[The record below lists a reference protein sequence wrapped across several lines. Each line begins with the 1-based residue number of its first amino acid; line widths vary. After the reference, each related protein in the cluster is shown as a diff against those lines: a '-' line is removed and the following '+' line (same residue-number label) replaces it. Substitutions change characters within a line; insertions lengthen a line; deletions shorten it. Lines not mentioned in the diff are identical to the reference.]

1 MFTKYLV
8 SAVAI
13 ATVAGFALTTVV
25 SDADAKTR
33 WKFGYA
39 YPSSSAGHG
48 DVEKRLT
55 KKFNTLGEGYF
66 QVKGYEPGALVKPME
81 YWDSLSQGS
90 LDMAYSGIAFWT
102 SKEPATALIN
112 SYPFGPDAVEMNA
125 WVKYGNGGKLT
136 DKMMS
141 RHNMKAILCGAHS
154 PEASGWFRKEIKTL
168 DDLKGMKMRIFGL
181 GGRTL
186 EKLGVNSQIMAG
198 GDIYAALERGVI
210 DSAEYSMPLMDLSMG
225 FYQIAKHYYF
235 PGWHQQYSVVHM
247 MMNKDKWEALD
258 DKTRLLIGTVC
269 DSETIEFLSWG
280 EAKNGEALEILKT
293 KHKVQVH
300 RWSDEF
306 LAAFKKSWEEVAAE
320 YITSDATFKEMWDDQ
335 KIFSAKYKYWLGMAK
350 P

>member
-1 MFTKYLV
+1 MFTRLIAMAAV
-8 SAVAI
+8 VAVAGMAI
-13 ATVAGFALTTVV
+13 TA
-25 SDADAKTR
+25 DADAKTR

-55 KKFNTLGEGYF
+55 EKLNTLGEGYF
-66 QVKGYEPGALVKPME
+66 EVKSYEPGALVKAME
-81 YWDSLSQGS
+81 YWDAISQGS
-90 LDMAYSGIAFWT
+90 LDCAYSGIAFWT

-112 SYPFGPDAVEMNA
+112 SYPFGPDAVEFNA
-125 WVKYGNGGKLT
+125 WTKYGNGQKLT
-136 DKMMS
+136 DKMLDK
-141 RHNMKAILCGAHS
+141 HNMKAILCGAHS
-154 PEASGWFRKEIKTL
+154 PEASGWFRKEIKTF

-186 EKLGVNSQIMAG
+186 EKLGVNSQIIAG

-247 MMNKDKWEALD
+247 MMNKDKWNALS
-258 DKTRLLIGTVC
+258 DKEKMLVKTVC

-280 EAKNGEALEILKT
+280 EAKNGEALDTLKN
-293 KHKVQVH
+293 KHHVQVH

-306 LAAFKKSWEEVAAE
+306 LAAFKKSWEEVAGE
-320 YITSDATFKEMWDDQ
+320 YIAADPIFKEIWDDQ
-335 KIFSAKYKYWLGMAK
+335 QAFHAKYAYWLSMAK